1 MEDSDKG
8 THEGDSVAILAE
20 LLFLSNLLVI
30 PLFSFIALLWYY
42 RKRASYSPLAVEH
55 LQQAISTSI
64 WAGILL
70 FVVNMAIFMTM
81 GYDSPYIWMVVL
93 IYFTMGHSAFILLGV
108 FGLTRAMAGKSF
120 KYPLPNLIKS

>member
-1 MEDSDKG
+1 MKDSDKG
-8 THEGDSVAILAE
+8 TNEGDSVAILAE

>member
-1 MEDSDKG
+1 MKDSDKG
-8 THEGDSVAILAE
+8 THEGDSVAVLAE
-20 LLFLSNLLVI
+20 ILFLANLLVM

-42 RKRASYSPLAVEH
+42 RKRASYSPLASEH

-70 FVVNMAIFMTM
+70 FVVNMAIFLTM
-81 GYDSPYIWMVVL
+81 GYESPYIWMMVL
-93 IYFTMGHSAFILLGV
+93 IYFTMGHSTFILLGV